1 MPTLEVYLPAGHP
14 DALKAEL
21 IDRLTAATVA
31 AIGAPAEAVRILL
44 NALPAAHIGLG
55 GRSAADGAPS
65 ALPVIVAILISG
77 RTDDQKRALIAALS
91 DASAAVLDAPLDAI
105 RVIVKD
111 IAATDFGIGGKT
123 ARALGR

>member
-55 GRSAADGAPS
+55 A
-65 ALPVIVAILISG
+65 
-77 RTDDQKRALIAALS
+77 
-91 DASAAVLDAPLDAI
+91 
-105 RVIVKD
+105 
-111 IAATDFGIGGKT
+111 
-123 ARALGR
+123 